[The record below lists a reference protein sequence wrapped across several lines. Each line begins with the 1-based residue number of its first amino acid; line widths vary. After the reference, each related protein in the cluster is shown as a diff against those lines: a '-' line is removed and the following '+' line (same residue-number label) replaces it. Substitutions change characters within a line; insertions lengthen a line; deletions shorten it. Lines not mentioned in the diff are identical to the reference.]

1 MSALMGDDADADVD
15 VVEVLSDEYVRTILT
30 QTREEPKSVDALSD
44 ACEADPSTIY
54 RRVRQL
60 QAVDLI
66 EDQQQLD
73 PGGHHYK
80 VYSARL
86 EEVRIRLAEDGLEVD
101 VDRTPTESAADRFT
115 RLYEGF
121 K

>member
-1 MSALMGDDADADVD
+1 MSDDAEADVVD
-15 VVEVLSDEYVRTILT
+15 VLSDDYMWTILER
-30 QTREEPKSVDALSD
+30 TREEPQSVDALSD

-54 RRVRQL
+54 RRIERL
-60 QAVDLI
+60 QAADLL
-66 EDQQQLD
+66 EAQQKLD

-86 EEVRIRLAEDGLEVD
+86 QEVRIRLDDDGFDVD